1 MKKKLFAIISLVLV
15 MAMMCC
21 NVSVLAAS
29 VTPRWT
35 NCDQY
40 SFTFSITD
48 DGVAHV
54 DVDYTGDGNNFASAR
69 LTVKLQKRF
78 LLVFWNT
85 VDIGYPN
92 NEWVETSTEL
102 LDTFYNG
109 FQLSDKGT
117 YRAVLTLEITGKDGS
132 VDVIETDSEYKYE

>member
-1 MKKKLFAIISLVLV
+1 MKKKIITVFSLVLI
-15 MAMMCC
+15 MAMICC
-21 NVSVLAAS
+21 NLGVLAAT

-40 SFTFSITD
+40 AFTFSITD

-54 DVDYTGDGNNFASAR
+54 DVDYTGDSNKFAEAR
-69 LTVKLQKRF
+69 MTVQLEKRF

-85 VDIGYPN
+85 VDIGYTN

-102 LDTFYNG
+102 FDTFYNG

-132 VDVIETDSEYKYE
+132 VDVIEDKIEYDYE

>member
-1 MKKKLFAIISLVLV
+1 MKKKIITVVSLVLV

-40 SFTFSITD
+40 AFTFTINDSGI
-48 DGVAHV
+48 AHV
-54 DVDYTGDGNNFASAR
+54 NVNYTGDSNKFAEAR
-69 LTVKLQKRF
+69 LTVQLEKRF

-92 NEWVETSTEL
+92 NEWTETSTDL
-102 LDTFYNG
+102 YGNFYNS
-109 FQLSDKGT
+109 FALSDTGR
-117 YRAVLTLEITGKDGS
+117 YRAVMTLEIVGIDGS
-132 VDVIETDSEYKYE
+132 VDVIESESVYDYE